1 MAQRT
6 LTGIE
11 IDPVRVLLIEDNPRH
26 ARLLENA
33 MGEAGVAFAG
43 AAPYEFSHAP
53 RLSQGLTRL
62 GKGGVDV
69 VLLDLSLPK
78 ASGLE
83 PLQRVR
89 ERDPDV
95 PVVALTG
102 VNEDN
107 LAAQALGAGAQ
118 DYLTKGKF
126 SASLLARSIRYAVQ
140 VRRLQIG
147 MRSLSLNDGLTGL
160 HNRRGFLHL
169 TEPHVKLAQRTKG
182 RFLVVSADVAQLRD
196 INRVAGYDEG
206 DRVLRETAVLLK
218 GTFRDCD
225 LVARI
230 EGSAFAV
237 LAADAAID
245 KRAIIA
251 ARVAEHVRRYN
262 GMTVRL
268 YNLVVKL
275 GFAAFDGSSTATI
288 EDLLQQ
294 AVADRVGAASPPPG
308 PPEPPRRPSRTV
320 RHARRSRA

>member
-1 MAQRT
+1 MARRT

-53 RLSQGLTRL
+53 RLSQGLNRL

-78 ASGLE
+78 TSGLE

-102 VNEDN
+102 LNEDN

-126 SASLLARSIRYAVQ
+126 TASLLARSIRYAVQ
-140 VRRLQIG
+140 VRRLQMG

-196 INRVAGYDEG
+196 INRVAGYEEG
-206 DRVLRETAVLLK
+206 NRVLRETAVLLK

-230 EGSAFAV
+230 EGSTFAV
-237 LAADAAID
+237 LAADAALD

-268 YNLVVKL
+268 YNLVVNL
-275 GFAAFDGSSTATI
+275 GFAPFDGSGTATI

-294 AVADRVGAASPPPG
+294 AVADRVGAR
-308 PPEPPRRPSRTV
+308 PRRPSRAV
-320 RHARRSRA
+320 GHARRSHA

>member
-1 MAQRT
+1 MARRT

-53 RLSQGLTRL
+53 RLSQGLNRL

-78 ASGLE
+78 TRGLE

-102 VNEDN
+102 LNEDN

-126 SASLLARSIRYAVQ
+126 TASLLARSIRYAVQ
-140 VRRLQIG
+140 VRRLQMG

-169 TEPHVKLAQRTKG
+169 AEPHVKLAQRTKG
-182 RFLVVSADVAQLRD
+182 RFLVVSADVVQLRD
-196 INRVAGYDEG
+196 INRVAGYEEG
-206 DRVLRETAVLLK
+206 NRVLRETAVLLK

-230 EGSAFAV
+230 EGSTFVV
-237 LAADAAID
+237 LAADAALD
-245 KRAIIA
+245 KRGIIA

-268 YNLVVKL
+268 YNLVVNL
-275 GFAAFDGSSTATI
+275 GFAAFDGSCTATI
-288 EDLLQQ
+288 EDLLRQ
-294 AVADRVGAASPPPG
+294 AVADRVGAR
-308 PPEPPRRPSRTV
+308 PRRASRAV
-320 RHARRSRA
+320 GHARRSRA

>member
-1 MAQRT
+1 MARRT

-11 IDPVRVLLIEDNPRH
+11 IDPIRVLLIEDNPRH

-62 GKGGVDV
+62 GKGAVDV

-78 ASGLE
+78 TSGLE

-102 VNEDN
+102 SNEDN

-140 VRRLQIG
+140 VRRLQMG

-196 INRVAGYDEG
+196 INRVAGHDEG

-275 GFAAFDGSSTATI
+275 GFAAFDGSGSATI

-294 AVADRVGAASPPPG
+294 AVADRVGARPQ
-308 PPEPPRRPSRTV
+308 RPSRAV
-320 RHARRSRA
+320 GHARRSRA

>member
-1 MAQRT
+1 
-6 LTGIE
+6 
-11 IDPVRVLLIEDNPRH
+11 
-26 ARLLENA
+26 

-43 AAPYEFSHAP
+43 AAPYEFAHAT

-62 GKGGVDV
+62 GKGDVDV

-78 ASGLE
+78 VTGLE

-102 VNEDN
+102 ANQDN

-140 VRRLQIG
+140 VRRLQVG
-147 MRSLSLNDGLTGL
+147 MRSLSLDDGLTGL
-160 HNRRGFLHL
+160 HNRRGFISL

-182 RFLVVSADVAQLRD
+182 RFLVVSADVAGLRD
-196 INRVAGYDEG
+196 INRVAGHEEG
-206 DRVLRETAVLLK
+206 NRVLRETAVLLK

-230 EGSAFAV
+230 EGSTFAV
-237 LAADAAID
+237 LAADATLD
-245 KRAIIA
+245 TRAVIA
-251 ARVAEHVRRYN
+251 ARVAEQVRRYN

-268 YNLVVKL
+268 YNLLVNL
-275 GFAAFDGSSTATI
+275 GFAAFDGSATASI
-288 EDLLQQ
+288 EDLLQR
-294 AVADRVGAASPPPG
+294 AVADRLGMR
-308 PPEPPRRPSRTV
+308 PRRSSRAAPPS
-320 RHARRSRA
+320 RRSRV

>member
-1 MAQRT
+1 MARRT

-53 RLSQGLTRL
+53 RLSQGLNRL

-78 ASGLE
+78 TRGLE

-102 VNEDN
+102 LNEDN

-126 SASLLARSIRYAVQ
+126 TASLLARSIRYAVQ
-140 VRRLQIG
+140 VRRLQMG

-169 TEPHVKLAQRTKG
+169 AEPHVKLAQRTKG
-182 RFLVVSADVAQLRD
+182 RFLVVSADVVQLRD
-196 INRVAGYDEG
+196 INRVAGYEEG
-206 DRVLRETAVLLK
+206 NRVLRETAVLLK

-237 LAADAAID
+237 LAADAALD
-245 KRAIIA
+245 KRGIIA

-268 YNLVVKL
+268 YNLVVNL
-275 GFAAFDGSSTATI
+275 GFAAFDGSCTATI
-288 EDLLQQ
+288 EDLLRQ
-294 AVADRVGAASPPPG
+294 AVADRVGAR
-308 PPEPPRRPSRTV
+308 PRRASRAV
-320 RHARRSRA
+320 GHARRSHA

>member
-1 MAQRT
+1 MARRT

-11 IDPVRVLLIEDNPRH
+11 IDPVRVLLIEDNLRH

-53 RLSQGLTRL
+53 RLSQGLNRL

-78 ASGLE
+78 TSGLE

-102 VNEDN
+102 LNEDN

-126 SASLLARSIRYAVQ
+126 TASLLARSIRYAVQ
-140 VRRLQIG
+140 VRRLQMG

-196 INRVAGYDEG
+196 INRVAGYEEG
-206 DRVLRETAVLLK
+206 NRVLRETAVLLK

-230 EGSAFAV
+230 EGSTFAV
-237 LAADAAID
+237 LAADAALD
-245 KRAIIA
+245 KQAIIA

-268 YNLVVKL
+268 YNLVVNL
-275 GFAAFDGSSTATI
+275 GFAAFDGSGTATI

-294 AVADRVGAASPPPG
+294 AVADRVGAR
-308 PPEPPRRPSRTV
+308 PRRLSRAV
-320 RHARRSRA
+320 GHARRSHA

>member
-1 MAQRT
+1 MARRT
-6 LTGIE
+6 MTGIE

-78 ASGLE
+78 TSGLE

-102 VNEDN
+102 LNEDH

-118 DYLTKGKF
+118 DYLTKGNF

-140 VRRLQIG
+140 VRRLQMG

-196 INRVAGYDEG
+196 INRVAGYEEG
-206 DRVLRETAVLLK
+206 NRVLRETAVLLK

-230 EGSAFAV
+230 EASTFAV
-237 LAADAAID
+237 LAADAALD

-268 YNLVVKL
+268 YNLVVNL
-275 GFAAFDGSSTATI
+275 GFAAFDGSSTTTI

-294 AVADRVGAASPPPG
+294 AVADRAGARPARASRAVG
-308 PPEPPRRPSRTV
+308 
-320 RHARRSRA
+320 HARRSRA

>member
-1 MAQRT
+1 MARRT

-11 IDPVRVLLIEDNPRH
+11 IDPIRVLLIEDNPRH

-62 GKGGVDV
+62 GKGAVDV

-237 LAADAAID
+237 LAADAALD

-294 AVADRVGAASPPPG
+294 AVADRVGAAPLAPR
-308 PPEPPRRPSRTV
+308 PPRRSSRALG
-320 RHARRSRA
+320 HARRSRA

>member
-1 MAQRT
+1 MARRT

-53 RLSQGLTRL
+53 RLTQGLNRL

-78 ASGLE
+78 TSGLE

-102 VNEDN
+102 LNEDN

-126 SASLLARSIRYAVQ
+126 TASLLARSIRYAVQ
-140 VRRLQIG
+140 VRRLQMG

-196 INRVAGYDEG
+196 INRVAGYEEG

-230 EGSAFAV
+230 EGSTFAV
-237 LAADAAID
+237 LAADAALD

-268 YNLVVKL
+268 YNLVVNL
-275 GFAAFDGSSTATI
+275 GFAAFDGSGTATI
-288 EDLLQQ
+288 EDLLQR
-294 AVADRVGAASPPPG
+294 AVADRVGAR
-308 PPEPPRRPSRTV
+308 PRSPSRAAS
-320 RHARRSRA
+320 HARRSHA

>member
-1 MAQRT
+1 
-6 LTGIE
+6 
-11 IDPVRVLLIEDNPRH
+11 
-26 ARLLENA
+26 
-33 MGEAGVAFAG
+33 
-43 AAPYEFSHAP
+43 
-53 RLSQGLTRL
+53 
-62 GKGGVDV
+62 VDV

-78 ASGLE
+78 TRGLE

-102 VNEDN
+102 LNEDN

-126 SASLLARSIRYAVQ
+126 TASLLARSIRYAVQ
-140 VRRLQIG
+140 VRRLQMG

-169 TEPHVKLAQRTKG
+169 AEPHVKLAQRTKG
-182 RFLVVSADVAQLRD
+182 RFLVVSADVVQLRD
-196 INRVAGYDEG
+196 INRVAGYEEG
-206 DRVLRETAVLLK
+206 NRVLRETAVLLK

-230 EGSAFAV
+230 EGSTFVV
-237 LAADAAID
+237 LAADAALD
-245 KRAIIA
+245 KRGIIA

-268 YNLVVKL
+268 YNLVVNL
-275 GFAAFDGSSTATI
+275 GFAAFDGSCTATI
-288 EDLLQQ
+288 EDLLRQ
-294 AVADRVGAASPPPG
+294 AVADRVGAR
-308 PPEPPRRPSRTV
+308 PRRASRAV
-320 RHARRSRA
+320 GHARRSHA

>member
-1 MAQRT
+1 M
-6 LTGIE
+6 TGIE

-26 ARLLENA
+26 ARLMESA

-43 AAPYEFSHAP
+43 AAPYEFSHTS

-62 GKGGVDV
+62 EKGGVDV

-102 VNEDN
+102 LNEDG

-126 SASLLARSIRYAVQ
+126 SPSLLARSIRYAVQ
-140 VRRLQIG
+140 VRRLQVG

-160 HNRRGFLHL
+160 HNRRGFLSL

-182 RFLVVSADVAQLRD
+182 RFLVVSADVAGLRD
-196 INRVAGYDEG
+196 INRVAGHDEG

-237 LAADAAID
+237 LAADAALD

-251 ARVAEHVRRYN
+251 ARVGEHVRRYN
-262 GMTVRL
+262 DMTVRL
-268 YNLVVKL
+268 YNLVVNL
-275 GFAAFDGSSTATI
+275 GFAAFDDSATASI
-288 EDLLQQ
+288 EDVLRQ
-294 AVADRVGAASPPPG
+294 AVVDRLAVR
-308 PPEPPRRPSRTV
+308 PRRPARGV
-320 RHARRSRA
+320 RPARRSRA

>member
-78 ASGLE
+78 TSGLE

-102 VNEDN
+102 LNEDN

-140 VRRLQIG
+140 VRRLQMG

-196 INRVAGYDEG
+196 INRVAGYEEG

-230 EGSAFAV
+230 EGSTFAV
-237 LAADAAID
+237 LAADAALD

-268 YNLVVKL
+268 YNLVVNL
-275 GFAAFDGSSTATI
+275 GFAAFDGSGTATI
-288 EDLLQQ
+288 EDLLIQ
-294 AVADRVGAASPPPG
+294 AVADRVGAR
-308 PPEPPRRPSRTV
+308 PRRPSRAAG
-320 RHARRSRA
+320 HARRSHA

>member
-1 MAQRT
+1 MARRT

-43 AAPYEFSHAP
+43 AAPYELSHAP

-78 ASGLE
+78 TSGLE
-83 PLQRVR
+83 PLQRLR

-102 VNEDN
+102 LNEDN

-140 VRRLQIG
+140 VRRLQMS

-196 INRVAGYDEG
+196 INRVAGYEEG

-230 EGSAFAV
+230 EGSTFAV
-237 LAADAAID
+237 LAADAALD

-251 ARVAEHVRRYN
+251 ARVVEHVRRYN

-268 YNLVVKL
+268 YNLVVNL
-275 GFAAFDGSSTATI
+275 GFAAFDGSGTATI

-294 AVADRVGAASPPPG
+294 AVADRVGAR
-308 PPEPPRRPSRTV
+308 PRRSSRTV
-320 RHARRSRA
+320 GHARRSRA

>member
-1 MAQRT
+1 
-6 LTGIE
+6 LTGVE

-26 ARLLENA
+26 ARLLERA

-43 AAPYEFSHAP
+43 AAPYELSHAA

-78 ASGLE
+78 TSGLE

-102 VNEDN
+102 LNEDN

-126 SASLLARSIRYAVQ
+126 SASLLARSIRYAVH
-140 VRRLQIG
+140 VRRLQLG
-147 MRSLSLNDGLTGL
+147 MRSLSLDDGLTGL
-160 HNRRGFLHL
+160 HNRRGFLSL

-182 RFLVVSADVAQLRD
+182 RFLVISADVAGLRD
-196 INRVAGYDEG
+196 INQVAGYDEG
-206 DRVLRETAVLLK
+206 NRVLRETAVLLK

-230 EGSAFAV
+230 ERSAFAV
-237 LAADAAID
+237 LAADAGLD
-245 KRAIIA
+245 KRAIIT
-251 ARVAEHVRRYN
+251 ARVAEQVKRYN
-262 GMTVRL
+262 GMTLRL
-268 YNLVVKL
+268 YNLVVNL
-275 GFAAFDGSSTATI
+275 GFAAFDGSTTVSI
-288 EDLLQQ
+288 EDLLRQ
-294 AVADRVGAASPPPG
+294 AVADRLASSG
-308 PPEPPRRPSRTV
+308 RPRRSSRGV
-320 RHARRSRA
+320 SVARRSRA

>member
-1 MAQRT
+1 MARRT

-11 IDPVRVLLIEDNPRH
+11 IDPIRVLLIEDNPRH

-78 ASGLE
+78 TSGLE

-102 VNEDN
+102 LNEDN

-140 VRRLQIG
+140 VRRLQMG

-182 RFLVVSADVAQLRD
+182 CFLVVSADVAQLRD

-237 LAADAAID
+237 LGADAALD

-275 GFAAFDGSSTATI
+275 GFAAFDGSGTMTI

-294 AVADRVGAASPPPG
+294 AVADRVGAPSPAPRPPR
-308 PPEPPRRPSRTV
+308 PSRRPSRAGG
-320 RHARRSRA
+320 HARRSRA

>member
-1 MAQRT
+1 MRRSSSRLARRT

-43 AAPYEFSHAP
+43 AAPYELSHAP

-78 ASGLE
+78 TSGLE

-102 VNEDN
+102 LNEDN

-140 VRRLQIG
+140 VRRLQMG

-196 INRVAGYDEG
+196 INRVAGHDEG

-237 LAADAAID
+237 LAADAALD
-245 KRAIIA
+245 KHAIIA

-268 YNLVVKL
+268 YNLVVNL
-275 GFAAFDGSSTATI
+275 GFAAFDGSGTATI
-288 EDLLQQ
+288 EDLLQR
-294 AVADRVGAASPPPG
+294 AVADRVGAR
-308 PPEPPRRPSRTV
+308 PRRPSRTAGN
-320 RHARRSRA
+320 ARRSRA